1 MKNKILLF
9 LICLLS
15 ILSLAFYIQN
25 KKLEIAKKENARL
38 VSNQKVLNSTIEYY
52 KTKSG
57 KNAAVTT
64 KIVYTIKEIKVFNP
78 ELVKTIEDLKL
89 KLKNIES
96 INQVGTQTNI
106 HIKAPLDSVKCFNYT
121 TNYLN
126 FSGCIKNDSVIAK
139 SQSFDTLTIVTNL
152 EKKRV
157 LLFFRKTIGVNLN
170 IVTANP
176 DSNISYAK
184 FIEVKK

>member
-9 LICLLS
+9 LICLLAL
-15 ILSLAFYIQN
+15 LSVAFYVQY
-25 KKLEIAKKENARL
+25 KKLEIAKKENTRL
-38 VSNQKVLNSTIEYY
+38 VGNQKVLNSRIEHY
-52 KTKSG
+52 KSESG
-57 KNAAVTT
+57 KNAAKTP
-64 KIVYTIKEIKVFNP
+64 KMVYTKKEIKDFNP

-89 KLKNIES
+89 KPKDVES
-96 INQVGTQTNI
+96 ITQIGTQTNI
-106 HIKAPLDSVKCFNYT
+106 DIKAPLDSAKCFNYST
-121 TNYLN
+121 PYIKLA
-126 FSGCIKNDSVIAK
+126 GCIKNDSVIAK
-139 SQSFDTLTIVTNL
+139 YQSFDTLTIIPNL

-157 LLFFRKTIGVNLN
+157 WLFFRKTVGVNLD